1 MGETNVSSLILENR
15 HSGERLSLR
24 RLPRGGEV
32 WLELKGSLPP
42 HREGPPMHIHVAED
56 EEGTV
61 QSGTLSAVIN
71 GRQLT
76 KGAGEAVLIPR
87 GAVHRWWNSG
97 DEPLEFDGYVKP
109 VVDLDRFLQAIFEIV
124 NAGPEGRPPLFYIAH
139 AALRHGQT
147 QTLAIMP
154 RPIQAV
160 LFRVIVAVG
169 TVLGRYRGDDW
180 PGCPSRCLGAP
191 MGVEEGQTV

>member
-1 MGETNVSSLILENR
+1 MGETNVSSLILVNR

-24 RLPRGGEV
+24 RLPRGDEV

-56 EEGTV
+56 EEGTI

-87 GAVHRWWNSG
+87 GAVHRWWNAG
-97 DEPLEFDGYVKP
+97 DEPLSSMAMPSLWWIWTDIFKP
-109 VVDLDRFLQAIFEIV
+109 CSRSSTR
-124 NAGPEGRPPLFYIAH
+124 GRKGV
-139 AALRHGQT
+139 LRSST
-147 QTLAIMP
+147 SPT
-154 RPIQAV
+154 RPCV
-160 LFRVIVAVG
+160 
-169 TVLGRYRGDDW
+169 TVTHRPW
-180 PGCPSRCLGAP
+180 P
-191 MGVEEGQTV
+191 

>member
-61 QSGTLSAVIN
+61 QSGTLSAVID
-71 GRQLT
+71 GRQ
-76 KGAGEAVLIPR
+76 AR
-87 GAVHRWWNSG
+87 
-97 DEPLEFDGYVKP
+97 
-109 VVDLDRFLQAIFEIV
+109 
-124 NAGPEGRPPLFYIAH
+124 
-139 AALRHGQT
+139 
-147 QTLAIMP
+147 
-154 RPIQAV
+154 
-160 LFRVIVAVG
+160 
-169 TVLGRYRGDDW
+169 
-180 PGCPSRCLGAP
+180 
-191 MGVEEGQTV
+191 